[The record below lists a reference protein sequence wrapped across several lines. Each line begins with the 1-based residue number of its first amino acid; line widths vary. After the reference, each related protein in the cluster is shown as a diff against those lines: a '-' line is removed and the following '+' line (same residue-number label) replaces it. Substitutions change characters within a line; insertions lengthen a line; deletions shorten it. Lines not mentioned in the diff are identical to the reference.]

1 MKTFNYYLQFHGESP
16 WIFAYFSNAINYK
29 KNGCMASKLK
39 VKTIRL
45 NPSLLKT
52 IEELSKNE
60 NRSFNNTV
68 ETLLLRATGS
78 LK

>member
-1 MKTFNYYLQFHGESP
+1 MNDKLQ
-16 WIFAYFSNAINYK
+16 
-29 KNGCMASKLK
+29 

-45 NPSLLKT
+45 NKSLLKT
-52 IEELSKNE
+52 IDELSKNE

>member
-1 MKTFNYYLQFHGESP
+1 MKNQD
-16 WIFAYFSNAINYK
+16 
-29 KNGCMASKLK
+29 LK
-39 VKTIRL
+39 AKTIRL
-45 NPSLLKT
+45 NPNLLNK

-60 NRSFNNTV
+60 NRNFNNMV

>member
-1 MKTFNYYLQFHGESP
+1 MEHQEN
-16 WIFAYFSNAINYK
+16 
-29 KNGCMASKLK
+29 K

-45 NPSLLKT
+45 NPTLLKE
-52 IEELSKNE
+52 IDDLCKRE
-60 NRSFNNTV
+60 NRNFNNMV

>member
-1 MKTFNYYLQFHGESP
+1 MHHCEFLFNLAL
-16 WIFAYFSNAINYK
+16 ILIK
-29 KNGCMASKLK
+29 KMDMASKLQ

-60 NRSFNNTV
+60 NRTFNNTV

>member
-1 MKTFNYYLQFHGESP
+1 MNDKQ
-16 WIFAYFSNAINYK
+16 
-29 KNGCMASKLK
+29 K

-45 NPSLLKT
+45 NPSLLET
-52 IEELSKNE
+52 ISELSKNE
-60 NRSFNNTV
+60 NRSFNNMV

>member
-1 MKTFNYYLQFHGESP
+1 
-16 WIFAYFSNAINYK
+16 
-29 KNGCMASKLK
+29 MASKLQ

-52 IEELSKNE
+52 IEELSKIE

-68 ETLLLRATGS
+68 ETLLLRATSS

>member
-1 MKTFNYYLQFHGESP
+1 MNEQP
-16 WIFAYFSNAINYK
+16 
-29 KNGCMASKLK
+29 K

-45 NPSLLKT
+45 NPSLLKK
-52 IEELSKNE
+52 INELSKNE